1 MRSTSMVIDPQ
12 SKDCWLLA
20 GDGDEGTRAAIFRS
34 KALAHGF
41 NLNRWS
47 KKSKSSATQPERGKP
62 LGIFSVAD
70 GF

>member
-20 GDGDEGTRAAIFRS
+20 GDGDEETRAAIFRS

-41 NLNRWS
+41 NLNR
-47 KKSKSSATQPERGKP
+47 
-62 LGIFSVAD
+62 
-70 GF
+70 